1 MSYNTVPELLTGIGD
16 AIREK
21 TNTSEKINAQ
31 NMPSLIQG
39 IETGIDTS
47 DATAIAADIG
57 QGKTAYV
64 NGEKITGTIPII
76 TGYEQKSGS
85 LSDYLKTQDSTY
97 YYIKYPFNNPKLYRA
112 GAHTRCVFPKSD
124 FGNATAANVLT
135 GKTFTSSSGVKIAG
149 TIPSVTGKTII
160 PGTSSQTAITS
171 GSYAAGNITVSGSSN
186 LIASNIKSGVNI
198 FGVTGNAKCMTI
210 LNKSIAS
217 AHNPA
222 SQGDGYVTF
231 IMDNDIPD
239 TIYNIEIGYNNKSN
253 VPTGYYTLL
262 KCISSITGFNKS
274 TDFPSG
280 EYKVV
285 QGWGLAKA
293 SNNQEYYIGCGIIA
307 QINGRTIKFPELG
320 ASFYEEGSGQKVC
333 SFYVST
339 DMYCKIMGV

>member
-1 MSYNTVPELLTGIGD
+1 MSYNTVPELLTGIGN

-21 TNTSEKINAQ
+21 TNTSNKINAQ
-31 NMPSLIQG
+31 DMPNLIQN
-39 IETGIDTS
+39 IKTGIDTS
-47 DATAIAADIG
+47 DATATQEDILENE
-57 QGKTAYV
+57 TAYI
-64 NGEKITGTIPII
+64 NGNKVVGTMKKLQLVDTNIDNIVYNDNNFHYLTSIKQTGYIDNPDQTGII
-76 TGYEQKSGS
+76 TSS
-85 LSDYLKTQDSTY
+85 
-97 YYIKYPFNNPKLYRA
+97 I
-112 GAHTRCVFPKSD
+112 
-124 FGNATAANVLT
+124 FGDAITSNVLT
-135 GKTFTSSSGVKIAG
+135 GKTFTSSTGLKMTG
-149 TIPSVTGKTII
+149 TMPSVAGKTII
-160 PGTSSQTAITS
+160 PSTSTQTAILA
-171 GSYAAGNITVSGSSN
+171 GRYASGNIIVSGSSN

-239 TIYNIEIGYNNKSN
+239 TIYNIEVGYNNKSN

-274 TDFPSG
+274 TDFPSDG
-280 EYKVV
+280 YKSVP
-285 QGWGLAKA
+285 GWGLAKA
-293 SNNQEYYIGCGIIA
+293 SNNQEYCIGCGIIA

-320 ASFYEEGSGQKVC
+320 ASFYEQESGQKVC
-333 SFYVST
+333 TFYVST